1 MTAPALPLDSPS
13 APSRSHRG
21 KKPLGRGFRTLWSA
35 AVFSNLADGLG
46 RTAVPLVAVT
56 LSSDPFVISVLTAL
70 AFVPW
75 LVFGLPAGMIVDRID
90 RRYVMASAN
99 AIRGGVAL
107 WLAILGASGALTL
120 WTLFVGTLIFGLGE
134 TLFDNATN
142 AVIPGVV
149 DRDQLDRANGWVQA
163 AQVTVDSFVATPIA
177 GVLFA
182 ISLALPL
189 WIGSAGY
196 LAPVILALLLPL
208 SAARSLRPAHDAA
221 SAEPARITTRG
232 ALAYLWRHRYL
243 RAMVI
248 FTSFTGSAL
257 SFAQAALILLFLD
270 TMAVPVAA
278 IGFVTAGIGIGALCG
293 SLVSPSL
300 VGRWGRGPVMFG
312 AIFTGG
318 IGLLLTGL
326 APSVWTAVPAMAL
339 GACAVSVWNVPW
351 GSLRQQIVPPEIFGR
366 VLGVIRTLTWGL
378 FPVATLLGGLV
389 ARVDLRLPF
398 LIGGA
403 ATSVVA
409 LVGVRLLIVGTRRAG
424 AELDT

>member
-1 MTAPALPLDSPS
+1 MTAPATPVASSSSLSD
-13 APSRSHRG
+13 ARG
-21 KKPLGRGFRTLWSA
+21 RKKPLGRDFRKLWSA

-99 AIRGGVAL
+99 IIRGGVAL
-107 WLAILGASGALTL
+107 WLAILGASGSLTL
-120 WTLFVGTLIFGLGE
+120 WALFVGTLVFGLGE

-149 DRDQLDRANGWVQA
+149 ERDQLDRANGWVQA
-163 AQVTVDSFVATPIA
+163 AQVTVDSFIATPIA

-182 ISLALPL
+182 VSLALPL
-189 WIGSAGY
+189 WIGSFGY
-196 LAPVILALLLPL
+196 LVPVALALLLPL
-208 SAARSLRPAHDAA
+208 SAARSLRTPLDTA
-221 SAEPARITTRG
+221 STEPARTSTRG

-243 RAMVI
+243 RSMVV

-257 SFAQAALILLFLD
+257 SFAQAALILFFLD

-293 SLVSPSL
+293 SLLAPQL
-300 VGRWGRGPVMFG
+300 VARWGRGPVMFG
-312 AIFTGG
+312 AIFSGG
-318 IGLLLTGL
+318 VGLLLTGL
-326 APSVWTAVPAMAL
+326 APSVWTAVPAFAL

-389 ARVDLRLPF
+389 ARIDLRLPF
-398 LIGGA
+398 LVGGA
-403 ATSVVA
+403 ATAVVA
-409 LVGVRLLIVGTRRAG
+409 LIGTRLLIAGTRAAG
-424 AELDT
+424 AELER